1 MAQNWFQFKQFEYVD
16 AEQVFL
22 SALCRGGR
30 RPSDRE
36 APASCRLL
44 AEGLRCDVRGGAC
57 NTFINVSLERHSSL
71 WALA

>member
-22 SALCRGGR
+22 SAQNS
-30 RPSDRE
+30 PSDRE